1 VTPNIRII
9 GAAILAVSSAIAF
22 WPHEAAAQR
31 RAVRRTPGRPVV
43 VVAPRYYYRPYC
55 YYRPYFYPG
64 FYSPYYWGLYAQYPY
79 PPYGYQYPVYDIAG
93 SARLQVTPRNAQVFV
108 DGYFVGIVDDFG
120 GYWQRLHVEAG
131 EHELMFYLEGYRTV
145 RQKVLFR
152 PRSTLRIAIAM
163 EPLATGEANEPRP
176 TAAERTRERDDP
188 RRPSRSYGRDQ
199 PSDPG
204 TLSLRVQPDDA
215 VVLVDGEEWDRPEG
229 ESRFFIDLAEGSH
242 RLEVRKEGFRTYTR
256 SIEVRRGET
265 VTLNVSLTTGG
276 GSPAIE
282 SR

>member
-1 VTPNIRII
+1 
-9 GAAILAVSSAIAF
+9 
-22 WPHEAAAQR
+22 
-31 RAVRRTPGRPVV
+31 
-43 VVAPRYYYRPYC
+43 
-55 YYRPYFYPG
+55 
-64 FYSPYYWGLYAQYPY
+64 
-79 PPYGYQYPVYDIAG
+79 
-93 SARLQVTPRNAQVFV
+93 
-108 DGYFVGIVDDFG
+108 
-120 GYWQRLHVEAG
+120 
-131 EHELMFYLEGYRTV
+131 
-145 RQKVLFR
+145 
-152 PRSTLRIAIAM
+152 M

-176 TAAERTRERDDP
+176 TAAERTPAERTRERDDP